1 MSPKKYIRQRMLKW
15 HRTVSL
21 ITGIPALLWA
31 ASGFLHPLMTNV
43 RPKVAQQTI
52 NVSPVDTNQIVV
64 PLSQAL
70 LTNKIDSVKNVRFV
84 HINKHLFY
92 QIELPDQK
100 GVQYVSTESG
110 KALANGDEIYAK
122 QLAVIFL
129 SGNAKADASVAE
141 CCSNPVSRD
150 VLLASTTVDR
160 IKGSDA
166 KDCCEN
172 MSMKR
177 GTSANISSVEKLT
190 SFNEEYKYI
199 NRLLPVYKVSFKRE
213 DNIRIY
219 VETTQDRFAFA
230 MDKNR
235 LVFDKIFALFHNWS
249 WLDGLGKGRLLVLS
263 LVTALAFFN
272 TILGLYIFFTTKS
285 KKNGNGTS
293 AARNNH
299 RFVSIVAA
307 LFTLLFTFSG
317 MYHAFNKLTT
327 TGAAQTKIDAAFA
340 AKELRLDLNAALQ
353 KLSPGKSLANIGLA
367 DIDGNIYWQLY
378 ASSDTKNN
386 LHGDMMM
393 DQKVAPPDVKF
404 VSNNN
409 YEVAKDGEK
418 LYAQHLANMYS
429 ESSNRIVATEQ
440 ITKFTDEY
448 GFINKRLPVWKV
460 QYETGNHE
468 KYYVETSTGALA
480 LKIND
485 KDLAEGY
492 SFALF
497 HKHHFMDFGGKVVRD
512 ISTMFWAFMQIAMV
526 VVGFILYFKM
536 RAKGRGLS

>member
-1 MSPKKYIRQRMLKW
+1 MSLRKYFRQRMMKW

-21 ITGIPALLWA
+21 ITGIPVLLWA

-52 NVSPVDTNQIVV
+52 NASPVDTNQIVV

-70 LTNKIDSVKNVRFV
+70 LSNKVDSVKNVRFV

-92 QIELPDQK
+92 QIELPAQK
-100 GVQYVSTESG
+100 GVQYISTESG
-110 KALANGDEIYAK
+110 KSLANGDEIYAK
-122 QLAVIFL
+122 QLASIFL
-129 SGNAKADASVAE
+129 SGNAKSDASVME
-141 CCSNPVSRD
+141 CCSNPVNRD
-150 VLLASTTVDR
+150 VLLASTNVART
-160 IKGSDA
+160 KSSDA

-172 MSMKR
+172 MNMK
-177 GTSANISSVEKLT
+177 GGATANVSGIEKLT

-199 NRLLPVYKVSFKRE
+199 NRLLPVYKVNFKRD

-230 MDKNR
+230 MDKKR
-235 LVFDKIFALFHNWS
+235 LVFDKIFSLLHNWS
-249 WLDGLGKGRLLVLS
+249 WLDGLGKGRLLVIS
-263 LVTALAFFN
+263 LITALAFFN
-272 TILGLYIFFTTKS
+272 TILGLYVFFTTKA
-285 KKNGNGTS
+285 KKNSNGTTG
-293 AARNNH
+293 ARNNH

-307 LFTLLFTFSG
+307 VFTLLFTFSG
-317 MYHAFNKLTT
+317 WYHAFNKMTT
-327 TGAAQTKIDAAFA
+327 SAVAQTANDASFA
-340 AKELRLDLNAALQ
+340 ASELKLDLNAALQ
-353 KLSPGKSLANIGLA
+353 KLSSGEMFTNIGLA
-367 DIDGNIYWQLY
+367 DIDGTIYWQLY
-378 ASSDTKNN
+378 AATDKKNN
-386 LHGDMMM
+386 LQGDLMK
-393 DQKVAPPDVKF
+393 DQKVAAPIVKF

-409 YEVAKDGEK
+409 YELTKEGEK

-429 ESSNRIVATEQ
+429 ESSNKIVATELV
-440 ITKFTDEY
+440 TKFTDEY

-480 LKIND
+480 LKISD

-497 HKHHFMDFGGKVVRD
+497 HKHHFMDFGGKMVRD
-512 ISTMFWAFMQIAMV
+512 ISTMFWAFIQIAMV

-536 RAKGRGLS
+536 RNKEHRLS

>member
-1 MSPKKYIRQRMLKW
+1 MSLRKYVRQRMMKW

-21 ITGIPALLWA
+21 ITGIPVLLWA

-52 NVSPVDTNQIVV
+52 NASSVDTNQIVV

-70 LTNKIDSVKNVRFV
+70 LANKIDSVKNVRFV

-92 QIELPDQK
+92 QIELPQQK
-100 GVQYVSTESG
+100 GAQYISTESG
-110 KALANGDEIYAK
+110 KSLANGDEIYAK
-122 QLAVIFL
+122 QLASIFL
-129 SGNAKADASVAE
+129 SGNAKSDASVME
-141 CCSNPVSRD
+141 CCSNPVNRNT
-150 VLLASTTVDR
+150 LLASTNVDR
-160 IKGSDA
+160 TKSSDA

-172 MSMKR
+172 INMK
-177 GTSANISSVEKLT
+177 GGATANISGIQKLT

-199 NRLLPVYKVSFKRE
+199 NRLLPVYKVNFKRD

-230 MDKNR
+230 MDKKR
-235 LVFDKIFALFHNWS
+235 LVFDKIFSLLHNWS
-249 WLDGLGKGRLLVLS
+249 WLDGLGKGRLLVIS
-263 LVTALAFFN
+263 LITALAFFN
-272 TILGLYIFFTTKS
+272 TILGLYVFFTTKA

-293 AARNNH
+293 GARNNH

-317 MYHAFNKLTT
+317 WYHAFNKMTT
-327 TGAAQTKIDAAFA
+327 TAVAQTANDASFA
-340 AKELRLDLNAALQ
+340 ASELKLDLNAALQ
-353 KLSPGKSLANIGLA
+353 KLSSGETFTNIGLA
-367 DIDGNIYWQLY
+367 DIDGTIYWQLY
-378 ASSDTKNN
+378 AARDKKNN
-386 LHGDMMM
+386 LQGDLMK
-393 DQKVAPPDVKF
+393 DQKVAAPLVKF

-409 YEVAKDGEK
+409 YELAKDGEK

-429 ESSNRIVATEQ
+429 ESSSKIVATELV
-440 ITKFTDEY
+440 TKFTDEY

-480 LKIND
+480 LKISD

-492 SFALF
+492 SFALL
-497 HKHHFMDFGGKVVRD
+497 HKHHFMDFGGKMVRD

-526 VVGFILYFKM
+526 VVGFVLYFKL
-536 RAKGRGLS
+536 RGKAHG